1 MKVRYVIAVI
11 ISLTCTMP
19 SLQAEMGIT
28 AKRVFLD
35 KEGGIIEVRAAHTE
49 DTETRDA
56 VRQELQK
63 EARTGAASGTPDLG
77 KYKKDIRYRYENTPR
92 GGRIRIVTKS
102 PEALAAVQEF
112 LRSQM
117 NQSLASTVAFDY
129 IDNTSL
135 VVIQVMVNGHGPY
148 KFLLDTGASDTI
160 LSIAVADKLKLD
172 RGQSRILISPGGRVP
187 VTVRPLNSFQVG
199 AARLEH
205 VSIAV
210 GNFDLMKTLHVD
222 GILGGDYLRR
232 FKVSIDYDNQL
243 VNIEPFNPD
252 TFSKLLA

>member
-1 MKVRYVIAVI
+1 MKLQYAIAVF
-11 ISLTCTMP
+11 ISVTCTMTP
-19 SLQAEMGIT
+19 LHSEVGIT

-35 KEGGIIEVRAAHTE
+35 KEGGIIEVRAAHTR

-63 EARTGAASGTPDLG
+63 EARNGAVSVTPALD

-92 GGRIRIVTKS
+92 GGRIRIATKS
-102 PEALAAVQEF
+102 REALTAVQDF

-135 VVIQVMVNGHGPY
+135 VVVPVMVNSHGPY

-160 LSIAVADKLKLD
+160 LSSAVADKLKLTK
-172 RGQSRILISPGGRVP
+172 GHSRLLISPGGKVP

-199 AARLEH
+199 AARLEDLT
-205 VSIAV
+205 IAV
-210 GNFDLMKTLHVD
+210 GNFGLMQALHVD